1 VHAKADGHQQLV
13 PMLGLSHLLHNAHT
27 QTPINKLVFLI
38 QHISDTNPY
47 TAIMSA
53 VCLTCLIGAKLVKRL
68 FGGKVKALKYFP
80 EIFVIVVAATCMSIM
95 LGPAL

>member
-1 VHAKADGHQQLV
+1 
-13 PMLGLSHLLHNAHT
+13 MLGLSHLLHNAHT

-53 VCLTCLIGAKLVKRL
+53 VCLTSLIGAKLVKRL